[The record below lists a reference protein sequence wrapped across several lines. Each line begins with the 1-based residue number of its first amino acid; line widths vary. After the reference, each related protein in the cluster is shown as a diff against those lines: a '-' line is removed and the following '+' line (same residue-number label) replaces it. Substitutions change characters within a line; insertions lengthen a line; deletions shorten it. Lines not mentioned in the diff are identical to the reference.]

1 MEKDSYPRFLK
12 SNIYLNLLNDL
23 QASSLKWGLPGWQE
37 LKDGIKDRRKRQ
49 RHCLRDRL
57 GLLWWLSRPG
67 GRTNDSERLNREP
80 NPERDLGEHRQ
91 EDMERQPE
99 GDTVILSWT
108 QRDSIGT
115 PSDLGR
121 SADWQHRNYGHFVWD
136 WSPRAISSRTADI
149 CAARCCV
156 DCVELLPSSS
166 CGWSVQKYVL

>member
-37 LKDGIKDRRKRQ
+37 LRDGIKDRRKRQ

-57 GLLWWLSRPG
+57 GLLWWLSRPS
-67 GRTNDSERLNREP
+67 GRTNDSEWLNMEPIQRETWGSIGRKTW
-80 NPERDLGEHRQ
+80 RDKGKE
-91 EDMERQPE
+91 
-99 GDTVILSWT
+99 ILWYCHEI
-108 QRDSIGT
+108 QWDSIGT

-136 WSPRAISSRTADI
+136 WSRCAISSRTADI
-149 CAARCCV
+149 HATCCCV
-156 DCVELLPSSS
+156 DCVELLPSPS